1 MKKLIAPLLTV
12 ALLAAC
18 SNDAGNT
25 TTTPDMAPAPDTT
38 AATTGNAPAVASTAG
53 ATAPAAGNA
62 AGTAATATG
71 TVESVDPEGGRIVI
85 AHGPVESLNWPSM
98 TMGFK
103 ATPEQVQAVQ
113 PGQKVTFDFDSQGAN
128 NTITRIEPAQ

>member
-1 MKKLIAPLLTV
+1 MKKLIAPLMTV

-25 TTTPDMAPAPDTT
+25 ATSADPAAAPDATATAASAPATD
-38 AATTGNAPAVASTAG
+38 NAAG
-53 ATAPAAGNA
+53 AAAPAAGDA
-62 AGTAATATG
+62 AGTSASATG
-71 TVESVDPEGGRIVI
+71 TVESVDAEGGRIVI

-103 ATPEQVQAVQ
+103 ATPEQIQAVQ
-113 PGQKVTFDFDSQGAN
+113 PGQKVTFDFSSQGAN